1 MNFCLICN
9 PFSCKGKVNCMF
21 PIKWIWE
28 NMKGYR
34 KQFITAMCLVVIMA
48 LLQLVNPTVS
58 RLIVD
63 KILAPAEG
71 VSPQINLLIPMVAI
85 MIGFTLLRTG
95 IGYIMVMLCEKSS
108 TGLVANIRAVIY
120 RNLQRQDM
128 KFYDKNRTGDL
139 MTRLTGDLD
148 MVRHVTAWDCR
159 VALESIVL
167 FFAVLIYFLCT
178 DVLFTLAL
186 CVILPVIFFAS
197 FIYSR
202 KVRPIYQNLREK
214 LSVMNSQA
222 QENIAGNR
230 VVKAFAREDYEIQ
243 QFDQRNADF
252 REANLEANRF
262 WLKFYPVIEFSAQ
275 SLTIVV
281 LLVGGLFVMN
291 GRITLGDL
299 MAFSSLTWTF
309 ANPVRMLGNILNDTQ
324 RFMASANKVIELYY
338 TRPMIVNRADCK
350 NTGKKAKGHITFD
363 HVSLSINKQKILEDI
378 TLDIQPGETIAIMGN
393 TGSGK
398 TMLANLIPR
407 LYDVTSGNLLIDD
420 IPIKEWELHALRHS
434 IGMATQDVFLFSDS
448 VDGNIAYG
456 DSGMSEEDVRHYAKI
471 SAADFIDKM
480 DEGFETLVGERGV
493 GLSGGQKQRI
503 ALARAL
509 AIRPSILILDDTTS
523 AVDMETEKFIQNSL
537 SNLDF
542 PCTKLI
548 VAQRVSTTKKADRI
562 IVLQDGKIA
571 EMGTHEELIR
581 KGGYYTEICVL
592 QEAIDPAAAAVKE
605 ANA

>member
-71 VSPQINLLIPMVAI
+71 VSPQINLLIPLVAI

-202 KVRPIYQNLREK
+202 KVRPIYQNLQEK

-262 WLKFYPVIEFSAQ
+262 WLKFYPIIEFSAQ

-299 MAFSSLTWTF
+299 MAFSSLTWTLPTRSGCWATSSTIPSALWRVQTRSSNF
-309 ANPVRMLGNILNDTQ
+309 TIPVR
-324 RFMASANKVIELYY
+324 
-338 TRPMIVNRADCK
+338 
-350 NTGKKAKGHITFD
+350 
-363 HVSLSINKQKILEDI
+363 
-378 TLDIQPGETIAIMGN
+378 
-393 TGSGK
+393 
-398 TMLANLIPR
+398 
-407 LYDVTSGNLLIDD
+407 
-420 IPIKEWELHALRHS
+420 
-434 IGMATQDVFLFSDS
+434 
-448 VDGNIAYG
+448 
-456 DSGMSEEDVRHYAKI
+456 
-471 SAADFIDKM
+471 
-480 DEGFETLVGERGV
+480 
-493 GLSGGQKQRI
+493 
-503 ALARAL
+503 
-509 AIRPSILILDDTTS
+509 
-523 AVDMETEKFIQNSL
+523 
-537 SNLDF
+537 
-542 PCTKLI
+542 
-548 VAQRVSTTKKADRI
+548 
-562 IVLQDGKIA
+562 
-571 EMGTHEELIR
+571 
-581 KGGYYTEICVL
+581 
-592 QEAIDPAAAAVKE
+592 
-605 ANA
+605 